1 MALRLMNL
9 VFLLLCSVGIWA
21 QADSTPFPKKNLAG
35 KALVK
40 PQLIRGPYLQVATT
54 NSMVVR
60 WRTDAF
66 ARSRVR
72 YGTVAGNL
80 DKMADDSA
88 LSTEHLVKLTGLK
101 PGTKY
106 YYSIGG
112 MKDILQGDENNY
124 FYTLPVAGSSEAVI
138 RVGAFGDCG
147 NNSINQ
153 RNVRNAFVKY
163 LGDDYMNAWI
173 LLGDNSY
180 PDGADAEL
188 QAKFFNIYKDDL
200 LKKYP
205 LFPAPGNHDYHDI
218 EFSAAVAQR
227 TKEVAYYQNFSMPQE
242 GESGGVASHTKS
254 FYSFDIGNVHFLSLD
269 SYGKENDLRMYD
281 TLGPQVQWVK
291 QDLEANTNRQW
302 VVAYWH
308 HPPYTKGSHNS
319 DGVGELAKIR
329 ENFIRILERY
339 GVDLVLCGHSHD
351 YERSGLLK
359 GHYGNEASFNAAEHF
374 LSASTGR
381 YDGSNNSCPYIKET
395 GSSAGTVYVVSGSAG
410 QLGGRSVGFPHDAMQ
425 YANDSVGGASIIE
438 VQGNRLDLKW
448 ICSDGM
454 IRDQFTMMKE
464 VNRLVKVSGKKGK
477 PLTLTASFVGSYQW
491 NNKGGNTR
499 SITVMPASRKKV
511 YEVKDPYSCV
521 KDVFEVVAE

>member
-1 MALRLMNL
+1 MAVGSKVL
-9 VFLLLCSVGIWA
+9 VFFLFLSIHVLA
-21 QADSTPFPKKNLAG
+21 QDSAVLPKKDPAG
-35 KALVK
+35 KVLVK

-54 NSMVVR
+54 HSIVVR

-72 YGTVAGNL
+72 YGTEAGKL
-80 DKMADDSA
+80 DKLADDSA
-88 LSTEHLVKLTGLK
+88 LTTEHLVKLTGLM

-112 MKDILQGDENNY
+112 IKDILQGDQENY
-124 FYTLPVAGSSEAVI
+124 FYTLPAAGSEGIV

-153 RNVRNAFVKY
+153 RNVRNAFIKY
-163 LGDDYMNAWI
+163 LGSDYMNAWI

-227 TKEVAYYQNFSMPQE
+227 TKEVAYYQNFSMPQN
-242 GESGGVASHTKS
+242 GESGGVASHTKA

-269 SYGKENDLRMYD
+269 SYGKEDNVFRMYD

-291 QDLEANTNRQW
+291 KDLEANANRQW

-308 HPPYTKGSHNS
+308 HPPYTMGSHSS

-329 ENFIRILERY
+329 QNFIRILERY
-339 GVDLVLCGHSHD
+339 GVDLILCGHSHD
-351 YERSGLLK
+351 YERSGLLQ
-359 GHYGNEASFNAAEHF
+359 GHYGPEASFNAADHY
-374 LSASTGR
+374 LSTSTGR
-381 YDGSNNSCPYIKET
+381 YDGSSNACPYIK
-395 GSSAGTVYVVSGSAG
+395 SAESGKGTVYVVSGSAG
-410 QLGGRSVGFPHDAMQ
+410 QLGGRSAGFPHNAMQ
-425 YANDSVGGASIIE
+425 YSNDSVGGASIIE

-448 ICSDGM
+448 ICADGV
-454 IRDQFTMMKE
+454 IRDQFTMMKD
-464 VNRLVKVSGKKGK
+464 VNRTVKVSGKKGQ
-477 PLTLTASFVGSYQW
+477 PVTLTASFVGNYQW
-491 NNKGGNTR
+491 NRKGATTR
-499 SITVMPASRKKV
+499 SITVTPTGRKTV
-511 YEVKDPYSCV
+511 YEVKDPFSCV
-521 KDVFEVVAE
+521 KDVFEVVIAK